1 MVSILKCLII
11 LDTVCSRVRLTF
23 DLNRIQNQYQR
34 SNLNIIQR
42 QRINRGSIS
51 VRQRHPGCSLRISPR
66 GVIVTIA
73 RLSSKRNLTF
83 PPNLTECWIIPTPF
97 TMSSLSHAVCLLS
110 GQFVDRR
117 WIRNVILSTFLILNT
132 YRSSDLI
139 VMSLQWVGVS
149 TVSYCC
155 PLSWLLMS
163 PQSVVVSIFGCC
175 CLRSF
180 VVSTVSCSCF
190 HSRLLCPQLFV
201 VSAVNNC

>member
-66 GVIVTIA
+66 GVIVTFA

-97 TMSSLSHAVCLLS
+97 TKSSLSHAVCLLS

-117 WIRNVILSTFLILNT
+117 WIRNVILSTFLTLNT
-132 YRSSDLI
+132 ALQT
-139 VMSLQWVGVS
+139 SLL
-149 TVSYCC
+149 C
-155 PLSWLLMS
+155 PLSRLLG
-163 PQSVVVSIFGCC
+163 PQSVIVV
-175 CLRSF
+175 
-180 VVSTVSCSCF
+180 
-190 HSRLLCPQLFV
+190 PQLV
-201 VSAVNNC
+201 VDVPSVDCCVHS